1 MDHGIKLV
9 MIFAISMDGVIS
21 TIPTWVQYS
30 ITLANPKSLEKV
42 RDVYIVNLCRVLVPI
57 SDQSVLEDLPTPVE
71 ILQQRHQLIHLL
83 QYQEVVQLRT

>member
-1 MDHGIKLV
+1 MELFQQFLHGSV
-9 MIFAISMDGVIS
+9 D
-21 TIPTWVQYS
+21 QYS
-30 ITLANPKSLEKV
+30 ITLVNPKSLKKV

-83 QYQEVVQLRT
+83 